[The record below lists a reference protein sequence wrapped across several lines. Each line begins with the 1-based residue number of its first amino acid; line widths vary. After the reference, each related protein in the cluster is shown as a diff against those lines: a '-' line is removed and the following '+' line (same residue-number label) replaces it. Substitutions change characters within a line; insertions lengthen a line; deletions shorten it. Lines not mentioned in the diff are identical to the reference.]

1 MAAVTNREWH
11 ERINRAA
18 KAFAKDFHEKDDTG
32 HDWWHIHRVS
42 GMADR
47 LAEAEGADRFITLLA
62 ALLHDVADEKLN
74 DSKESG
80 LRKVQD
86 WLESQQIAAEDRAQV
101 IEIISTMSYNA
112 GLNPPM
118 RTIEGQVVQDA
129 DRLDAIGA
137 IAIARCFLYAGKIG
151 DPIHDPAL
159 KPRDSITKEQYR
171 NEGSTAI
178 NHFYE
183 KLLKLKDRINTPS
196 AKAIAEERHRYMQ
209 QYIAQFHAEWDG
221 SR

>member
-1 MAAVTNREWH
+1 MAASTDKAQQDD
-11 ERINRAA
+11 IIAA
-18 KAFAKDFHEKDDTG
+18 AIAFARDFHEKDDTG
-32 HDWWHIHRVS
+32 HDWWHIQRVS
-42 GMADR
+42 KMTER
-47 LAEAEGADRFITLLA
+47 LAEAEGANRFVALLA

-74 DSKESG
+74 ESKESG
-80 LRKVQD
+80 LRRVQS
-86 WLESQQIAAEDRAQV
+86 WLESQPVAAADCGHV

-118 RTIEGQVVQDA
+118 RTLEGQVVQDA

-151 DPIHDPAL
+151 DPIHDPGI

-196 AKAIAEERHRYMQ
+196 AKAIAEERHRYMER
-209 QYIAQFHAEWDG
+209 YVTQFHAEWDG
-221 SR
+221 LL